1 MTRAECYRIL
11 QLKPGAS
18 EADIKRQYK
27 RMALKVHPDINP
39 SPKANEEFILLAK
52 AVEMLLSSDPG
63 TPTDRKAQRE
73 AKKNETESE
82 KKDRMDQA
90 KMRYEFQKAKK
101 EEEENAYFTTLTS
114 GARWFI
120 FKWIIRISWIFT
132 LALIL
137 DVILPKHLEK
147 DELTAYDTGNHN
159 GLLHERI
166 TQVEFKKNGVYFLEN
181 HRGNWTNSYTDVWI
195 EKSWLLHTPMVMYTT
210 DDYEEYATG
219 FDFHLGAI
227 RWVLVFIFLI
237 PLFTYFRQRKDL
249 TFVFLYQLSFWGI
262 GGLLIFLLLT
272 QNRLV
277 HLISLGFF

>member
-1 MTRAECYRIL
+1 MRRADCYRIL

-18 EADIKRQYK
+18 EAEIKRQYK

-52 AVEMLLSSDPG
+52 AVEILLSPDKE
-63 TPTDRKAQRE
+63 TPTDRQAQRE

-90 KMRYEFQKAKK
+90 KMRYEYQKAKK
-101 EEEENAYFTTLTS
+101 QEEENAYFTALTS
-114 GARWFI
+114 GTRWFI
-120 FKWIIRISWIFT
+120 FKWIIRISWVVA
-132 LALIL
+132 LALAL
-137 DVILPKHLEK
+137 DSILPKHLEK
-147 DELTAYDTGNHN
+147 DQLVAYDTGNHN
-159 GLLHERI
+159 GVLHERI

-181 HRGNWTNSYTDVWI
+181 RRGNWTNAYTEVWI
-195 EKSWLLHTPMVMYTT
+195 EKSWLLHTPMVMYST

-227 RWVLVFIFLI
+227 RWMLVVIFLI

-262 GGLLIFLLLT
+262 GGILIFLLLT

-277 HLISLGFF
+277 HLISLGFV

>member
-1 MTRAECYRIL
+1 MRRADCYRIL

-18 EADIKRQYK
+18 ESEIKRQYK

-52 AVEMLLSSDPG
+52 AVEILLSPEQE
-63 TPTDRKAQRE
+63 TPLDRQAQRE

-90 KMRYEFQKAKK
+90 KMRYEYQKAKK
-101 EEEENAYFTTLTS
+101 QEEENAYFTALTS
-114 GARWFI
+114 GTRWFI
-120 FKWIIRISWIFT
+120 FKWIIRISWVVA
-132 LALIL
+132 LALAL
-137 DVILPKHLEK
+137 DSVLPKHLEK
-147 DELTAYDTGNHN
+147 DQLVAYDTGNHN
-159 GLLHERI
+159 GVLHERI

-181 HRGNWTNSYTDVWI
+181 RRGNWTNAYTEVWI
-195 EKSWLLHTPMVMYTT
+195 EKSWLLHTPMVMYST

-227 RWVLVFIFLI
+227 RWMLVVIFLI

-262 GGLLIFLLLT
+262 GGILIFLLLT

-277 HLISLGFF
+277 HLISLGFV